1 MDLKTKL
8 AAVGLSA
15 GLLGGGTAG
24 VLLSQAS
31 GAGAADNSSTTSVDA
46 GATNATHKP
55 GDGIKSVLD
64 GLVKDGTLT
73 QAQSDKV
80 LKALEAARPKDGPG
94 GPGGRGGHGP
104 GARKVALSAA
114 ATALGMTEADLRTA
128 LESGKTIA
136 AIAKEKNVDVNT
148 VISALVAEAK
158 THLDAEVKAGTLT
171 QAEADTRLA
180 EVKTRITDMVNN
192 GRPAR
197 PAQNGTATNST
208 TPSAS
213 PTAAA

>member
-31 GAGAADNSSTTSVDA
+31 GAGAADSSSTTSVDA
-46 GATNATHKP
+46 GASNATHKP
-55 GDGIKSVLD
+55 GDRIKSVLD

-73 QAQSDKV
+73 QAQADKV

-94 GPGGRGGHGP
+94 GRGGHHP

-136 AIAKEKNVDVNT
+136 AIAKEKNKGVVLPCEMKEIRKI
-148 VISALVAEAK
+148 VS
-158 THLDAEVKAGTLT
+158 
-171 QAEADTRLA
+171 
-180 EVKTRITDMVNN
+180 
-192 GRPAR
+192 GRCR
-197 PAQNGTATNST
+197 HGCKG
-208 TPSAS
+208 
-213 PTAAA
+213 